1 MSKEWE
7 VVEIFGNDLDEV
19 TVVNGVFYEGALDPE
34 EDDLTELTPIS
45 QERVLDN
52 LIQSDWFH
60 DELRD
65 VEDFIDDSKDLL
77 KSLNLQAEAFKEA
90 NPHDENFATGAL
102 KLWFEGGPVACFGVE
117 VEGHYDWD
125 NVPEREYLVH
135 EIPLEVYEREYE
147 REKAEAQVV
156 IQRLATKWNIP
167 CVMAE

>member
-7 VVEIFGNDLDEV
+7 VVEIFGNDLEEI
-19 TVVNGVFYEGALDPE
+19 TVVDGVFYEGILDPE
-34 EDDLTELTPIS
+34 EDDLNELTPIS
-45 QERVLDN
+45 QERVLAD
-52 LIQSDWFH
+52 LIHSDWLQ
-60 DELRD
+60 ELRD
-65 VEDFIDDSKDLL
+65 VEEFVEDYKEVLDLL
-77 KSLNLQAEAFKEA
+77 NLRAEAFKEVD
-90 NPHDENFATGAL
+90 PCDKNFASGAL